1 MPLLRRVPLTDG
13 NGRPVLFPWGT
24 TDPVLRPDAP
34 AVVIST
40 LQAEGWNPDHHAYE
54 MARSQTIE
62 MMIDARAWFSF
73 LNYAGGRCADFGRNA
88 STCSGSVVKYGPPIR
103 STQYGTA
110 AITASRHSAIALG

>member
-1 MPLLRRVPLTDG
+1 MLSH
-13 NGRPVLFPWGT
+13 WGT
-24 TDPVLRPDAP
+24 KDPVIGPDAP
-34 AVVIST
+34 AGVVST
-40 LQAEGWNPDHHAYE
+40 LQAGGWNLDHHAYE